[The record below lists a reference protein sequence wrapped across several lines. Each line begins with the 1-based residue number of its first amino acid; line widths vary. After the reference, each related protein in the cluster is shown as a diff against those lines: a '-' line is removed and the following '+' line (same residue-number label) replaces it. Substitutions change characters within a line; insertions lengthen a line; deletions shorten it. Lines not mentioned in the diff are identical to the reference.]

1 MLGSIPPLVE
11 LPGQKHIP
19 PDHEAIFA
27 PAGQQ
32 KPESIPKSGNFSLA
46 QRTDAVRS
54 TDGKQLQGYPS
65 NWLSIFKHQ
74 KISKE
79 ALHSMQESA
88 TEYILFVLGE
98 YLSIF

>member
-32 KPESIPKSGNFSLA
+32 KLKPIPKVSDFTLA
-46 QRTDAVRS
+46 QGTNTVRS
-54 TDGKQLQGYPS
+54 AYGKQL
-65 NWLSIFKHQ
+65 
-74 KISKE
+74 
-79 ALHSMQESA
+79 
-88 TEYILFVLGE
+88 
-98 YLSIF
+98 